1 MPVYTNDIGRRN
13 ERIAD
18 ADREMSKVFDDVTDD
33 VARSFHLDSFA
44 RLTASISERIDRAAN
59 CVIVLPIALYC
70 FFRSAFRLSCVI
82 GSGCKYIILCYLV
95 CAHNSLFGCRH
106 LASSSVFC

>member
-70 FFRSAFRLSCVI
+70 FFRSAFRLSC
-82 GSGCKYIILCYLV
+82 KL
-95 CAHNSLFGCRH
+95 
-106 LASSSVFC
+106 

>member
-70 FFRSAFRLSCVI
+70 FFVLPFVFHVSYRL
-82 GSGCKYIILCYLV
+82 LV
-95 CAHNSLFGCRH
+95 QIHNIMLFSLRRP
-106 LASSSVFC
+106 VFFVSF